1 MTAVRLTVRLAAA
14 FLASL
19 LVLAA
24 HPARAQADD
33 PFGRYAAYDEA
44 SGTVIDYAALSEIL
58 GEIVYDVGPSDRFAP
73 TTTVQLT
80 GTRITGQ
87 NPSRYRNEGNR
98 IALHVFN
105 ETHAEIISAYRAE
118 LEALASDVG
127 LSGLNRNEQLAYWL
141 NLHNIVVIDELA
153 RAYPLR
159 RVDQM
164 RVSSPEG
171 RMALHDA
178 KIIEIDGHRLSLND
192 IRLNI
197 VQRYWPDPRVMYG
210 FFSGAIGGPS
220 LQDEA
225 FTGANLPRL
234 LNRAAREYVNAL
246 RGVETGED
254 PLRVSPL
261 YEEHRA
267 LFPDWPEDLLAHLA
281 QFATDDVADLVDAA
295 SEVRTL
301 RYDWN
306 IADMTH
312 GVTACGV
319 STARNVIVQR
329 NNQEVQDGP
338 VVCDPLPEQARV
350 FVADIELKRGRLFE
364 QGRLGRVFV
373 DDLETDGEGNLVNE
387 DGTLTPIESIRGP
400 GEG

>member
-1 MTAVRLTVRLAAA
+1 MTVVRLAVCVAA
-14 FLASL
+14 ACLAGMF
-19 LVLAA
+19 AA
-24 HPARAQADD
+24 ALHPALAQTDD
-33 PFGRYAAYDEA
+33 AFSRYAAHDA
-44 SGTVIDYAALSEIL
+44 GSDTVIDYAVLSEIL
-58 GEIVYDVGPSDRFAP
+58 DEIVYYVGPSDRFVP
-73 TTTVQLT
+73 TSWVQLT

-105 ETHAEIISAYRAE
+105 EAHVETISAYRAE
-118 LEALASDVG
+118 LEALPASVA

-141 NLHNIVVIDELA
+141 NLHNVVVIDELA

-159 RVDQM
+159 RIDQM

-246 RGVETGED
+246 RGVETRPD

-267 LFPDWPEDLLAHLA
+267 LFPNWPEDLLAHLA
-281 QFATDDVADLVDAA
+281 RFATDDVADLVDGAT
-295 SEVRTL
+295 EVSTL

-319 STARNVIVQR
+319 STARNVTIQR
-329 NNQEVQDGP
+329 NNQEAQDGP